1 VSKESV
7 EEIASME
14 AESMFKEGEK
24 HDNFIRIWCRKA
36 FTGSMAPLQHNV
48 VWDKV
53 VHKKLAFLTFIY
65 DG

>member
-36 FTGSMAPLQHNV
+36 FTGSMAPLQHSV
-48 VWDKV
+48 V
-53 VHKKLAFLTFIY
+53 
-65 DG
+65 